1 MFDMNNEMFKKMQ
14 EAVEL
19 SKNKLET
26 LSVVG
31 EAAGGLVRIE
41 LNGNRKLKSL
51 EINASLNDIEK
62 EDLEDFISI
71 ALDRA
76 LEQANEIN
84 EKEMSNSATSFLP
97 KF

>member
-1 MFDMNNEMFKKMQ
+1 MNNEMFKKMQ

-19 SKNKLET
+19 SKNKLES

-51 EINASLNDIEK
+51 EINAPLKDIEK

>member
-1 MFDMNNEMFKKMQ
+1 MNNEMFKKMQ

-19 SKNKLET
+19 SKNKLDT
-26 LSVVG
+26 LSVIG

-51 EINASLNDIEK
+51 EINASLKDIEK

>member
-1 MFDMNNEMFKKMQ
+1 MNNELFKKMQ

-51 EINASLNDIEK
+51 EINASLKDIEK

>member
-51 EINASLNDIEK
+51 EINASLKDIEK

-84 EKEMSNSATSFLP
+84 EKEMSNSATSFLA

>member
-1 MFDMNNEMFKKMQ
+1 MNNELFKKMQ

-19 SKNKLET
+19 SKNKLESLT
-26 LSVVG
+26 VVG

-51 EINASLNDIEK
+51 EINASLKDIEK

>member
-1 MFDMNNEMFKKMQ
+1 MNNELFKKMQ

-26 LSVVG
+26 LTVVG

-51 EINASLNDIEK
+51 EINAPLKDIEK

>member
-1 MFDMNNEMFKKMQ
+1 MNNELFKKMQ

-19 SKNKLET
+19 SKNKLES

-51 EINASLNDIEK
+51 EINAPLKDIEK

>member
-1 MFDMNNEMFKKMQ
+1 MFDMNNELFKKMQ

-19 SKNKLET
+19 SKNKLES

-51 EINASLNDIEK
+51 EINASLKDIEK

>member
-1 MFDMNNEMFKKMQ
+1 MNNELFKKMQ

-19 SKNKLET
+19 SKNKLESLT
-26 LSVVG
+26 VVG

-51 EINASLNDIEK
+51 EINAPLKDIEK

>member
-1 MFDMNNEMFKKMQ
+1 MFDMNNELFKKMQ

-19 SKNKLET
+19 SKNKLESLT
-26 LSVVG
+26 VVG

-51 EINASLNDIEK
+51 EINAPLKDIEK

>member
-1 MFDMNNEMFKKMQ
+1 MNNEMFKKMQ

-51 EINASLNDIEK
+51 EINASLKDIEK

>member
-51 EINASLNDIEK
+51 EINASLKDIEK

>member
-1 MFDMNNEMFKKMQ
+1 MFDMNNELFKKMQ

-19 SKNKLET
+19 SKNKLESIT
-26 LSVVG
+26 VVG

-51 EINASLNDIEK
+51 EINAPLKDIEK

>member
-19 SKNKLET
+19 SKNKLDT
-26 LSVVG
+26 LSVIG

-51 EINASLNDIEK
+51 EINASLKDIEK

>member
-1 MFDMNNEMFKKMQ
+1 MFDMNNELFKKMQ

-19 SKNKLET
+19 SKNKLESLT
-26 LSVVG
+26 VVG

-51 EINASLNDIEK
+51 EINASLKDIEK

>member
-19 SKNKLET
+19 SKNKLES

-51 EINASLNDIEK
+51 EINAPLKDIEK

>member
-51 EINASLNDIEK
+51 EINASLKDIEK

-84 EKEMSNSATSFLP
+84 EKEMSSSATSFLP

>member
-1 MFDMNNEMFKKMQ
+1 MFDMNNELFKKMQ

-26 LSVVG
+26 LTVVG

-51 EINASLNDIEK
+51 EINAPLKDIEK